1 MISFSSSVVHWGRSG
16 ALMDAH
22 ATQTFDDINSCIM
35 TRSRSEYVWCF
46 GIGKGLLVR
55 VKLGALFGFR
65 SASFCVPR
73 LSCYTSTCSRK
84 GLESL
89 EASKWKQHNKS

>member
-35 TRSRSEYVWCF
+35 TRSRSDYVWCF

-55 VKLGALFGFR
+55 VKLGALFGLGPHPFAFLDYR
-65 SASFCVPR
+65 AIPV
-73 LSCYTSTCSRK
+73 LAVEK
-84 GLESL
+84 
-89 EASKWKQHNKS
+89 A